1 MSNIS
6 DDKIDLR
13 RIISAAK
20 RCKWV
25 YIATFVVLMA
35 GSIYFAMTRESKY
48 DLYSILLIESDQG
61 PNAGALLGGA
71 GGSQLMSMLSMSG
84 FGSASIDNEMM
95 VLYSNS
101 VLHKVVEKVGLNCK
115 YFLNKGFMHKETL
128 YGNSPVLVE
137 TDNGYYDTLTKPLQF
152 KIELKKNGK
161 ADVKVVRGFFSTLYD
176 ESDMDLPATV
186 KVDGALFT
194 LMTTDC
200 YIKGEPLKMNV
211 FIYDLPR
218 AIEDLSKSLTVDT
231 YDKKSDAVL
240 LSFADPCLQR
250 GKDVLNTLAD
260 AYKEHRLK
268 GKADRADLGI
278 ELMDRQLESAY
289 KSLVQSESAMES
301 FKEANKITDIQIELE
316 VMLDAASKLNESMLA
331 AKAQDMMCDL
341 MLIYLNNEDS
351 KYSLLPSLD
360 SQGGGGATSG
370 ESSMAGGEAST
381 GGNTLVA
388 QYNALVLQRMR
399 LLRSAKP
406 DNRALAEVTE
416 NIDAMRV
423 AVIESVKQQKKNIEA
438 GMSVLDGQ
446 YNEFASRLG
455 STPRLER
462 EYVILARNLEL
473 DNQIYLFL
481 LGKKMDY
488 LLSKEESS
496 VPATVIDKAYVA
508 ESKPSNL
515 KSMVFPVIGL
525 FLSFV
530 FPTLFVFWWL
540 RRHKEVYKDYDM
552 PASVSKGAIYDN
564 MANLRSAVL
573 AKGTPKLF
581 SVTYG
586 DSSVES
592 SADALRTAVTELC
605 RQVNRAGRRVLL
617 VDLCN
622 LLDGECQLNGL
633 SSASTGIKPSAIDGA
648 DYVGYDAGTAGDILL
663 NGRFAAML
671 SSMSAEYDSIML
683 LYRYSEDAASA
694 SAGLEDNGDMLTVYM
709 VKSGITE
716 RPEVD
721 GVANASINRKM
732 AYYIY

>member
-13 RIISAAK
+13 RIINAAK

-25 YIATFVVLMA
+25 YIATFVVLMT
-35 GSIYFAMTRESKY
+35 GSIYFALTRESKY
-48 DLYSILLIESDQG
+48 ELYSILLIESDQG

-101 VLHKVVEKVGLNCK
+101 VLHKVVKKVGLNCK

-137 TDNGYYDTLTKPLQF
+137 TNDGYYDTLTKPLQF

-176 ESDMDLPATV
+176 ESDVDLPATV

-194 LMTTDC
+194 LMPTDC
-200 YIKGEPLKMNV
+200 YAKGEPLKMNV
-211 FIYDLPR
+211 FIYDFPR
-218 AIEDLSKSLTVDT
+218 AIEDLTKALTVDT

-250 GKDVLNTLAD
+250 GKDVLNSLAD

-278 ELMDRQLESAY
+278 EFMDRQLESAY
-289 KSLVQSESAMES
+289 KSLVQSEAAMES
-301 FKEANKITDIQIELE
+301 FKEANKVTDISIELE

-341 MLIYLNNEDS
+341 MLMYLNNEDS

-360 SQGGGGATSG
+360 SQGASTTGSET
-370 ESSMAGGEAST
+370 SMASGEASA
-381 GGNTLVA
+381 GGNTLAA

-423 AVIESVKQQKKNIEA
+423 AVVESVKQQKKNIEA

-462 EYVILARNLEL
+462 EYVILARDLEL

-515 KSMVFPVIGL
+515 KSIVFPIIGL

-552 PASVSKGAIYDN
+552 PASVSKSAIYDN
-564 MANLRSAVL
+564 MANLRAAILV
-573 AKGTPKLF
+573 KGMPKLF
-581 SVTYG
+581 SIAYG
-586 DSSVES
+586 SSSVES
-592 SADALRTAVTELC
+592 LADALRAAIAELS

-633 SSASTGIKPSAIDGA
+633 SSASAVKPSAIDGA

-663 NGRFAAML
+663 NDRFAAML

-694 SAGLEDNGDMLTVYM
+694 SAGLEDSGDMLTVYM

-716 RPEVD
+716 RPEID
-721 GVANASINRKM
+721 GVANASVNRKM